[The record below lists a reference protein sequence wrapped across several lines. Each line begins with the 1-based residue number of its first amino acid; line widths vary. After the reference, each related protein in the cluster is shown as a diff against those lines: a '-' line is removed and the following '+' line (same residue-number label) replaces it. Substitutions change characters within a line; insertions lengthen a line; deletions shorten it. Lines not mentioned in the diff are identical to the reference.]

1 MAVRLAASTMP
12 HPLDSALL
20 LLVNRPG
27 DDPVLNG
34 EYGALFVSG
43 FQGDESQPAN
53 GSAPLPPLR
62 SLKSSA
68 CAKQ

>member
-1 MAVRLAASTMP
+1 
-12 HPLDSALL
+12 
-20 LLVNRPG
+20 
-27 DDPVLNG
+27 VLNG

-43 FQGDESQPAN
+43 FQGDEIQPVN
-53 GSAPLPPLR
+53 GGAPLPPLR

>member
-1 MAVRLAASTMP
+1 MSCVACTGGRGQET
-12 HPLDSALL
+12 
-20 LLVNRPG
+20 PG
-27 DDPVLNG
+27 EDPVLNG

-43 FQGDESQPAN
+43 FQGDETQPVN
-53 GSAPLPPLR
+53 GSTPLPPLR